1 MDHNERI
8 PAVAQFGARLNDQ
21 IGRVIIG
28 KSDVIELLTVALLC
42 GGHVLIEDVPGIG
55 KTTLAKTLARCLS
68 CSFSRI
74 QFTPDLLPSD
84 ITGIFYF
91 NQKSGDF
98 EFRAGPIQAHVILA
112 DEINRATPRTQSAL
126 LEAMGEGQVTV
137 EGQTAILPQ
146 PFLVLATQNPIEMEG
161 TFPLPEA
168 QLDRFFLRTAIG
180 YPNETEESAIL
191 RRFQDGANAPLEQ
204 IEAVATGPEVMEMAE
219 AVHDVHVSDAVAD
232 YVVALARASRDHEA
246 VELGASPRASLA
258 LLHGAQ
264 ALAALQGRDFV
275 VPDDVKRLV
284 LPVLGHRLILR
295 QQGRLWGSAVERVLH
310 SILESVTVPAEPLP
324 RVLP

>member
-1 MDHNERI
+1 MSVQ
-8 PAVAQFGARLNDQ
+8 PVAEFGSRLSDQ
-21 IGRVIIG
+21 INHVIVG
-28 KSDVIELLTVALLC
+28 KTDVIELLITALLC

-91 NQKSGDF
+91 NQKSSEF
-98 EFRAGPIQAHVILA
+98 EFRAGPIQAQVVLA

-137 EGQTAILPQ
+137 EGQTALLPR
-146 PFLVLATQNPIEMEG
+146 PFLVLATQNPIELEG

-180 YPNETEESAIL
+180 YPTETEETAIL
-191 RRFQDGANAPLEQ
+191 RRFQASVSAPLDSV
-204 IEAVATGPEVMEMAE
+204 EAVATASEVLEMAE
-219 AVHDVHVSDAVAD
+219 AVRHVHVSDPVAD
-232 YVVALARASRDHEA
+232 YVVAIARATRDHEA
-246 VELGASPRASLA
+246 IELGASPRASLA

-264 ALAALQGRDFV
+264 ALAALHGRDFV

-284 LPVLGHRLILR
+284 VPVLGHRVVLR
-295 QQGRLWGSAVERVLH
+295 QQGRLWASAVERVLR
-310 SILESVTVPAEPLP
+310 SILESITVPAEPLP